1 MSDFRANRMPSP
13 EGIGNAKKAFQSAW
27 AKYAKALEPI
37 TGKVAQPITENVTFD
52 LLGFWVMWQLLGGFE
67 GLQKP
72 ISEGGLGMS
81 RSAVYR
87 RVSMFRKALG
97 SHPDE
102 FKLSGV
108 TIDVEAYLKDWAAK
122 TDTPKKG

>member
-1 MSDFRANRMPSP
+1 MSDFRAHRMPSP

-27 AKYAKALEPI
+27 AKYAKSLEPI
-37 TGKVAQPITENVTFD
+37 TGKISQPLAENVTFD
-52 LLGFWVMWQLLGGFE
+52 LLGFWIMWQLLGGFE

-72 ISEGGLGMS
+72 TSEGGLGMS

-102 FKLSGV
+102 FTLAGV
-108 TIDVEAYLKDWAAK
+108 QISVEAYLKHLAEQN
-122 TDTPKKG
+122 DTPKEG

>member
-1 MSDFRANRMPSP
+1 MSDFRAHRMPSP
-13 EGIGNAKKAFQSAW
+13 EGVGNAKKAFQDAW

-37 TGKVAQPITENVTFD
+37 TGKIAKPIAENLTFD

-72 ISEGGLGMS
+72 VEEGGLGMS

-108 TIDVEAYLKDWAAK
+108 TIDVDAYLKDLANK
-122 TDTPKKG
+122 GDTPKKS